1 MADHSDGPLRQLA
14 QKPAKHARPDQV
26 IYTPLAQI
34 ANSAL
39 PASGDG
45 CVLFVE
51 QNLERDEVGCFVEA
65 DYASGNTVLF
75 VIAEQHNLAE
85 GDF

>member
-1 MADHSDGPLRQLA
+1 MADRFAGPLKQLA
-14 QKPAKHARPDQV
+14 QKRAKHARPDQV
-26 IYTPLAQI
+26 IYTSSAQI

-51 QNLERDEVGCFVEA
+51 QNLECDDVGCFVEA
-65 DYASGNTVLF
+65 DYASGNRVLF
-75 VIAEQHNLAE
+75 VIAEQDNLAE